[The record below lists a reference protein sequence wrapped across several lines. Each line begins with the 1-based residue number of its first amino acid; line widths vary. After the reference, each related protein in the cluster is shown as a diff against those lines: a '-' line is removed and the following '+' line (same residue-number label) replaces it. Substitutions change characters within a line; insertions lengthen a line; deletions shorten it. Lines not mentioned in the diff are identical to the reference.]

1 VPSAINVEGGRDK
14 NVAKDDTNNSDLNSV
29 LNSISASAEIPS
41 AIDDGTP
48 QNNKDHNDTS
58 ASESDDGDSEYAS
71 AFEKDCDDAIAE
83 V

>member
-1 VPSAINVEGGRDK
+1 MEGGRNK

-41 AIDDGTP
+41 AIDDGKP
-48 QNNKDHNDTS
+48 QENNKDHNDTS
-58 ASESDDGDSEYAS
+58 ASSESDDGDSQYAS
-71 AFEKDCDDAIAE
+71 AYEKDCDDAIAE